1 MGRCGL
7 FMERPIAIVHY
18 GESTADAPAIASVLR
33 HDGLS
38 CDVTPVSGRDAFHRR
53 LNEHDVDLVLAE
65 HAPPIVDGP
74 GAVRLAQEVR
84 PDLPCISLL
93 RAPNEPLEAAFFSA
107 GAIDVVVA
115 QREARLSRAVRRALR
130 EASERVARARAEI
143 ELHSLEAQ
151 FRHAQRLESLGRL
164 AGGVAHDFNN
174 LLTIINGCGEQLLQA
189 LPGDHGSRRLIESI
203 LRAGGRGADLT
214 QRLLA
219 FSRRDPS
226 TTKVIN
232 LNTLLRDLEP
242 MLTTLVGETVRLSL
256 NLEPALWEV
265 RADEAEISQVI
276 MNLASNA
283 RDAMGADGTVSIR
296 TGNVNLVGGSSALAP
311 GAHVEMVIRDTGHGM
326 DDEVR
331 SHIFEPFFTTKTGT
345 RGTGLGLSTV
355 YRIVTEHGG
364 EIHVETAAGR
374 GTSMRVLL
382 PRAGAEYT
390 VAMPPAMAAA
400 RVDDEVAPSTG
411 TGVILLVED
420 ETGVRE
426 VLSTFLQGA
435 GYVVHEAGSAIE
447 AERLCREMGR
457 IDLLLSDV
465 VIPDGNGPELATR
478 LAAITPGMKT
488 LLISG
493 YPADA
498 LSQVGIDAGARYLPK
513 PFSRAVLLRHVREA
527 LQS

>member
-1 MGRCGL
+1 MD
-7 FMERPIAIVHY
+7 RPVAIVHF
-18 GESTADAPAIASVLR
+18 GESSADAPAIASVLQ
-33 HDGLS
+33 HDGLA
-38 CDVTPVSGRDAFHRR
+38 CQVTPVGGPDAFQRR
-53 LNEHDVDLVLAE
+53 LHDHNVDLVLAE
-65 HAPPIVDGP
+65 HAPPVVDGP
-74 GAVRLAQEVR
+74 RAVRLARDVR

-93 RAPNEPLEAAFFSA
+93 RSPDEPLEAAFFSA
-107 GAIDVVVA
+107 GAVDVVVA
-115 QREARLSRAVRRALR
+115 RHDERLARAVRRALG
-130 EASERVARARAEI
+130 EASEKVARARAEI

-189 LPGDHGSRRLIESI
+189 LPPGHDSRRLIESI

-214 QRLLA
+214 HRLLA
-219 FSRRDPS
+219 FSRRDPAS
-226 TTKVIN
+226 TRVVN
-232 LNTLLRDLEP
+232 LNEVLRELEP
-242 MLTTLVGETVRLSL
+242 MLTTLIGEKVRLAL

-265 RADEAEISQVI
+265 RADPAEISQVV

-283 RDAMGADGTVSIR
+283 RDAMDADGVLSIR
-296 TGNVNLVGGSSALAP
+296 TGNVNLVGGSAALAP

-331 SHIFEPFFTTKTGT
+331 SHIFEPFYTTKSGVN
-345 RGTGLGLSTV
+345 GTGLGLSTV

-382 PRAGAEYT
+382 PRATPDHTAL
-390 VAMPPAMAAA
+390 PPARPRAAE
-400 RVDDEVAPSTG
+400 DIKTEVATE
-411 TGVILLVED
+411 TVLLVED
-420 ETGVRE
+420 ESGVRE
-426 VLSTFLQGA
+426 VVRTFLESA
-435 GYVVHEAGSAIE
+435 GYIVHEAASGAE
-447 AERLCREMGR
+447 AERLCREVGH

-465 VIPDGNGPELATR
+465 VIPDANGPELAGR
-478 LAAITPGMKT
+478 LAELVPGLKT

-498 LSQVGIDAGARYLPK
+498 LTQAGIEADDRYLPK
-513 PFSRAVLLRHVREA
+513 PFTKAVLLRRVREA
-527 LQS
+527 LT

>member
-1 MGRCGL
+1 
-7 FMERPIAIVHY
+7 MERPIAIVHY
-18 GESTADAPAIASVLR
+18 GESTADAPAIASLLR
-33 HDGLS
+33 HDGLA
-38 CDVTPVSGRDAFHRR
+38 CDVTPVVGSDEFQRR
-53 LNEHDVDLVLAE
+53 LHDHNVDLVLAE
-65 HAPPIVDGP
+65 HAPPVADGP
-74 GAVRLAQEVR
+74 SAIRLAHEVR

-93 RAPNEPLEAAFFSA
+93 RVPNEPLEAAFFSA

-115 QREARLSRAVRRALR
+115 KRDERLARAVRRALR
-130 EASERVARARAEI
+130 EAGEKIARARAEI

-189 LPGDHGSRRLIESI
+189 LPAEHQSRRLIESI

-226 TTKVIN
+226 TTKVVS
-232 LNTLLRDLEP
+232 LNALLRDLEP
-242 MLTTLVGETVRLSL
+242 MLATLVGETVRVSL
-256 NLEPALWEV
+256 NLEPALWDI
-265 RADEAEISQVI
+265 RADESEICQVI
-276 MNLASNA
+276 LNLASNA
-283 RDAMGADGTVSIR
+283 RDAMGADGVLSIR
-296 TGNVNLVGGSSALAP
+296 TGNVNLVGGSAALAP

-331 SHIFEPFFTTKTGT
+331 SHIFEPFFTTKSGVH
-345 RGTGLGLSTV
+345 GTGLGLSTV

-374 GTSMRVLL
+374 GTSMRILL
-382 PRAGAEYT
+382 PRATADYT
-390 VAMPPAMAAA
+390 VARPPVAE
-400 RVDDEVAPSTG
+400 VPDESASVSGSET
-411 TGVILLVED
+411 VLLVED

-426 VLSTFLQGA
+426 VLSTFLQSA
-435 GYVVHEAGSAIE
+435 GYVVYEAGSGAE
-447 AERLCREMGR
+447 AERLCREIGQ
-457 IDLLLSDV
+457 IDLLVSDV
-465 VIPDGNGPELATR
+465 VIPDANGPELAVR
-478 LAAITPGMKT
+478 LKQSMPAMKT

-498 LSQVGIDAGARYLPK
+498 LSQAGVDADARYLPK

-527 LQS
+527 LRS